1 MKNILF
7 LVSCFVGIFYFYKYK
22 EMKELYELDLI
33 DIESNE
39 DLLERKGIYVDS
51 EGNFQKTEVSK
62 EMTLENP

>member
-33 DIESNE
+33 DIESSE

>member
-7 LVSCFVGIFYFYKYK
+7 LVSCFVGIFYFYNYK

-33 DIESNE
+33 DIESSE

>member
-1 MKNILF
+1 
-7 LVSCFVGIFYFYKYK
+7 
-22 EMKELYELDLI
+22 MKELYELDLI
-33 DIESNE
+33 DIESSE

>member
-33 DIESNE
+33 DIESSE

-51 EGNFQKTEVSK
+51 EGNFQKLRCQRK
-62 EMTLENP
+62 

>member
-7 LVSCFVGIFYFYKYK
+7 LVSCFVGVFYFYKYK

-33 DIESNE
+33 DIESSE